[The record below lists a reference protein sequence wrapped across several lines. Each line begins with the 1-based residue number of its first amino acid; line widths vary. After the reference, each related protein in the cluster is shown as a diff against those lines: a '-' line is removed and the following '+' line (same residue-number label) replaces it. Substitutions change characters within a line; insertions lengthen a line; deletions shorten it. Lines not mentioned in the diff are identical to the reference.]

1 MADLYKILG
10 AQPQQPTVS
19 QPNGRKDELLAFL
32 DEYQK
37 AGVNAQ
43 STFNS
48 AVAQGFDPEMI
59 QGEMY
64 LRMEDA
70 KKKQEEEFNSYL
82 AELRADKQQRVN
94 VRRRAQRQDTIDDDV
109 MLDADNA
116 LVNANTALTQLRDAK
131 KDIESGDL
139 TPGETNRAER
149 VLESLGYDP
158 TGYREAQENKTSP
171 FGLGIGASRGLSV
184 LQEAVFDW
192 YTSARNER
200 TPELNQKTLDDINN
214 AIQIEEQNLA
224 DAVARQN
231 EINSSV
237 GLEYNFDPN
246 SEFDVSNLTQ
256 EAIERLGLEERFEA
270 GQENYMLLDYLPV
283 VGPVIGKGLAWAGDT
298 VFDTARIL
306 NAVTADSKGV
316 NAWLDRRNAAI
327 QGFRD
332 QTARDIGLSENNRSR
347 GATDVLF
354 DGNESATQKALKVV
368 DFALDL
374 MPEAAAQIYT
384 LGGKSVQKAVATGAM
399 KYLTKSNVYLTSL
412 GLKSAGSFRKSLDER
427 TDLTSTEKN
436 LMSLMVGGSEL
447 ALAKMFAGAER
458 LAGRAFMKTPESVAQ
473 AARQRATAALKDI
486 DYGRVGWGEV
496 GKQTIFEGFEE
507 GIQATVQENIENVY
521 DFANGVKPQKEL
533 NFYAIADGFLGGL
546 LMGGTMASVGKL
558 SSNLGHSKVKESE
571 KLQKEIIALI
581 ESRINSEPD
590 PEKRKKL
597 RTTLLQEQDR
607 LNRLHSIGNAFYDRL
622 SEEDKATIISINQK
636 LSDLRDRAQAAKGKE
651 KDALKKEFESLYAE
665 KSEIESKVITP
676 AELAELSKER
686 PSTNQLMGLIEEVV
700 TPRVVP
706 DSEVQENNN
715 RAQAE
720 DDVVSYTNQEVADQ
734 VYSLL
739 DRAQA
744 ARDAGNVGL
753 YGSLRQRARRVANAS
768 GIDGMDWVN
777 VLDKYEAGERV
788 PFPEVSE
795 RTVDDLM
802 QEDSVEVELSP
813 DGDIQQG
820 GKNIAIPSKIIT
832 KLNRLVKSFSNSFGR
847 GRVTAKYHKTQASL
861 YSISDEMRQ
870 AGASELKDPDSGVTF
885 GVFVSD
891 GNGGGTLHI
900 GPMFDMAG
908 QDVVSEESLHFVL
921 EPLLRNDDTNRKA
934 LFDELLTMAGLEFV
948 EGKLSPIEGATF
960 NAAAREIVLSREPF
974 YDPNDLA
981 DFEEEMIM
989 GFLLDYAARPSAYK
1003 TPDNRS
1009 ALRRIIDTFANLF
1022 SKTPDTQVISTEDDL
1037 LSLARKVSRGLK
1049 GEETNIVGRYNNE
1062 VESTRKSKG
1071 ITQKPFD
1078 YLEGAEVFYTD
1089 VSDGRVK
1096 SIDVRDYFH
1105 FRNWYN
1111 SLTENQ
1117 RFTNRVAD
1125 MYYIDELG
1133 VKRIIKRPKPNLDR
1147 NGRVIFTGVKQ
1158 PGGKLPTERTDK
1170 SNTIRTGL
1178 QDNTVVYRAG
1188 DLVEKAEPAAMMRMG
1203 RSTGHFGTGFYF
1215 FSSEDRAKEY
1225 AAGKREVSKL
1235 DISGYNLA
1243 RATRALHDTLKS
1255 INNSQ
1260 NAKDVF
1266 SRGDYKFSPY
1276 DFVLVGSVTGDVIS
1290 EAQSRD
1296 LAKKAQ
1302 AVYDQQKSLPVERF
1316 KERDTIS
1323 TIIMKTLGYE
1333 GVNAVGTNLDNA
1345 EFGTVIYDIK
1355 PTQDTSKARSAR
1367 RARGVVKNNVPA
1379 DKATWALKERNS
1391 AQTRFDLFRKRIVDK
1406 FAPILDLQT
1415 TIEES
1420 RGFKLAEDQDF
1431 RMAEELMYGKAAEA
1445 LEKLDAKVKELTDL
1459 MSELNLTQEEVSDYL
1474 YALHVP
1480 ERNRVV
1486 QERNGTKNGS
1496 GQTNEQAE
1504 RTLERLAPKREAL
1517 ERVEKIVRDIQQ
1529 DTRKTFVDLGLHSQ
1543 ETVDQFNNQFEFYV
1557 PLSGLPNTDEDSS
1570 TGREPYPTSGFSVTD
1585 PTKRAEGRKTKAENI
1600 LAQII
1605 NQNAQAHVNGRTN
1618 EAVNALYNLVEN
1630 NPNPR
1635 LWGIVDEASPKDPNV
1650 VGVRVNGIQKF
1661 IRFEDASYA
1670 ESLRGM
1676 GPTGKGFF
1684 TDTLAGA
1691 LLRSSNNWLR
1701 MSFTTLN
1708 PEFFISNFSRDIQSA
1723 VFNAAAEA
1731 DIPGGILNDQGIVKD
1746 MLRNVSPSLKAL
1758 LKGSVGRDMPPVI
1771 GRYFE
1776 EFKEDGGKTGWAY
1789 TKPLEKRVEEIDK
1802 AIAKSGG
1809 KTTNAQKIIGTA
1821 KNVKDFVEGVNDAF
1835 ENAIRLSAYI
1845 AARENGVS
1853 RAKAA
1858 QLAKNV
1864 TVNFNK
1870 HGEYGQALNSL
1881 YLFFNA
1887 SVQGTARLG
1896 KSLLTLKDP
1905 PRPQSEVKGVA
1916 ENIKNFYGRVN
1927 NAQKLAAGLMLFNSM
1942 LTIINRS
1949 LSDEDEDGVLFYD
1962 KIPDY
1967 VKERN
1972 MIIVMPSGVGAG
1984 RDYVAIPMPY
1994 GFNIFAN
2001 VGSSAVDV
2009 AEGAR
2014 DVDEALSFIT
2024 MSFISS
2030 FVPLGF
2036 GQSSDL
2042 FKHVVKAGTPTI
2054 LKPLVEA
2061 SINETYFGGKVATE
2075 QLPYGTPKPESS
2087 MSFRSPEIVKD
2098 IFSWFNTLEAFGKPG
2113 GSEEVAGAIDF
2124 NPDKLWYMV
2133 NYFFGG
2139 SGQFLLRGKHTFDL
2153 VMARGEE
2160 EDIQL
2165 SYNDIPFMR
2174 KFYGEPA
2181 KFYDYQLFEENSESV
2196 KQLVRERKNP
2206 DARKS
2211 DPERYRGITVLN
2223 NKLKTY
2229 NTQLKALRKARRS
2242 ARKIDDFA
2250 ERTVEIQRL
2259 EDKERDI
2266 IMKWNA
2272 LYEELRG
2279 QEN

>member
-37 AGVNAQ
+37 AGVNSQ

-70 KKKQEEEFNSYL
+70 KKRQEEEFNSYL

-94 VRRRAQRQDTIDDDV
+94 ARRRAQRLDTIDDDV

-158 TGYREAQENKTSP
+158 TGYREAQENETSP

-184 LQEAVFDW
+184 LQDAVFNW

-214 AIQIEEQNLA
+214 AIRIEEQNLA
-224 DAVARQN
+224 AAVARQN

-283 VGPVIGKGLAWAGDT
+283 VGPVIGKGIAWAGDT

-368 DFALDL
+368 DFAFDL

-384 LGGKSVQKAVATGAM
+384 LGGKSVQKAGATGAM

-447 ALAKMFAGAER
+447 ALAKIFAGGER

-507 GIQATVQENIENVY
+507 GIQATVQENIENVF
-521 DFANGVKPQKEL
+521 DFANGVKPQKEV

-546 LMGGTMASVGKL
+546 LMGGPMSAIGKL

-636 LSDLRDRAQAAKGKE
+636 LSDLRDRAQSAKGKE
-651 KDALKKEFESLYAE
+651 KDALKKEFESLYTE

-686 PSTNQLMGLIEEVV
+686 PSTNKLMGLVEEAIM
-700 TPRVVP
+700 PRLVP
-706 DSEVQENNN
+706 DAEAQQNNN

-720 DDVVSYTNQEVADQ
+720 DDVVSFTNQEVADQ

-788 PFPEVSE
+788 PFPEVAE
-795 RTVDDLM
+795 RTVDDLI

-813 DGDIQQG
+813 DGEVQQG
-820 GKNIAIPSKIIT
+820 GKNIAIPSQVIT

-900 GPMFDMAG
+900 GPNFNLAG
-908 QDVVSEESLHFVL
+908 QDVVSEEALHFVL
-921 EPLLRNDDTNRKA
+921 EPLLRNDATNRKA

-960 NAAAREIVLSREPF
+960 NAAARQIVLSREPF

-981 DFEEEMIM
+981 DFEEEIVM
-989 GFLLDYAARPSAYK
+989 GFLLDYAARPSAYR
-1003 TPDNRS
+1003 TPDTRGV
-1009 ALRRIIDTFANLF
+1009 LRRIIDAFANLF

-1158 PGGKLPTERTDK
+1158 PGGKLPTERTDNFNPI
-1170 SNTIRTGL
+1170 NTITEATERGEEV
-1178 QDNTVVYRAG
+1178 TVG
-1188 DLVEKAEPAAMMRMG
+1188 
-1203 RSTGHFGTGFYF
+1203 
-1215 FSSEDRAKEY
+1215 
-1225 AAGKREVSKL
+1225 
-1235 DISGYNLA
+1235 
-1243 RATRALHDTLKS
+1243 
-1255 INNSQ
+1255 
-1260 NAKDVF
+1260 
-1266 SRGDYKFSPY
+1266 
-1276 DFVLVGSVTGDVIS
+1276 
-1290 EAQSRD
+1290 
-1296 LAKKAQ
+1296 
-1302 AVYDQQKSLPVERF
+1302 PV
-1316 KERDTIS
+1316 
-1323 TIIMKTLGYE
+1323 
-1333 GVNAVGTNLDNA
+1333 
-1345 EFGTVIYDIK
+1345 
-1355 PTQDTSKARSAR
+1355 R
-1367 RARGVVKNNVPA
+1367 RARGVVKNNVRA
-1379 DKATWALKERNS
+1379 DEATWALKERNS

-1474 YALHVP
+1474 YARHVP

-1486 QERNGTKNGS
+1486 QERNGTENGS

-1517 ERVEKIVRDIQQ
+1517 ERLEKIVRDIQQ

-1670 ESLRGM
+1670 ETLRGM

-1708 PEFFISNFSRDIQSA
+1708 PEFFISNFNRDIQSA

-1758 LKGSVGRDMPPVI
+1758 LKNSVGKDMPSVI

-1776 EFKEDGGKTGWAY
+1776 EFKEDGGKTGGAY
-1789 TKPLEKRVEEIDK
+1789 TKPLEQRVEEIDK
-1802 AIAKSGG
+1802 AIAESGG
-1809 KTTNAQKIIGTA
+1809 KTTSAQKILGAAT
-1821 KNVKDFVEGVNDAF
+1821 NVKDFVEGVNDAF

-1896 KSLLTLKDP
+1896 RSLLTLKDP

-2054 LKPLVEA
+2054 LKPLLEA

-2087 MSFRSPEIVKD
+2087 MSFRSPQSVQD
-2098 IFSWFNTLEAFGKPG
+2098 FFAWLNTLEAFGKPG

-2229 NTQLKALRKARRS
+2229 NTQLKALRKARRE
-2242 ARKIDDFA
+2242 AKKIDDFA